1 MRESVVIDVKQK
13 MHMQWLPAATL
24 TVAIHV
30 VVAATP
36 IIIIVVEVAVVYNVA
51 LTLLL
56 HQLMQPNNSSPLLL
70 ATNVESRG
78 I

>member
-1 MRESVVIDVKQK
+1 MIDVKQK
-13 MHMQWLPAATL
+13 MNMQWLQAATL

-30 VVAATP
+30 VVVAIL
-36 IIIIVVEVAVVYNVA
+36 IIMVVVEGTVIYNVA